1 MNAEDQWSKALRDTE
16 ISPISRIS
24 LELIGGGLLGG
35 IVVGGCILHFGVGP
49 YWATIGGIG
58 AVVVGCLIVLK
69 QRGEK
74 VKRRQSF
81 VDMLMAKIHD
91 NMDTQEFIAVLSALG
106 DLGSTA
112 SRALPLI
119 EAIEHAN
126 SGSSAINDACKSARI
141 RITGTEQAALE
152 QPLRADQFR

>member
-1 MNAEDQWSKALRDTE
+1 MNVEDQWSTALRSTE
-16 ISPISRIS
+16 VTPISRI
-24 LELIGGGLLGG
+24 LIGLIGGGLLGG
-35 IVVGGCILHFGVGP
+35 IVVGGCIFIFGAGL

-58 AVVVGCLIVLK
+58 TGVVGCLIVMK
-69 QRGEK
+69 QRSEK

-91 NMDTQEFIAVLSALG
+91 DMDTREFIAVLSALG
-106 DLGSTA
+106 DLGTTA

-119 EAIEHAN
+119 ETIEHAN

-141 RITGTEQAALE
+141 RITGTEQAA
-152 QPLRADQFR
+152 PSNGG